1 MYWNSYLDVQ
11 IFANKTNTPKTKNSN
26 PIVNFLPILSI
37 RKTVTNSPVERKR
50 QNWFYL
56 NVLVKNFNL
65 IKKIVCMI
73 SLTWKFCKCCP
84 GKIHIVW
91 CSKTFTLN
99 KAGLFNLHRGTCI
112 LKNSSFSITFHNAIH
127 NFIPKS
133 TNLLHVKIAYWKYK
147 YKSTLFYSKTSL
159 FHNFSL
165 FAIKKWFMMTD
176 FTKWFAARKT
186 SKSKVLLNLKIFA
199 QISIKDG

>member
-99 KAGLFNLHRGTCI
+99 KAGLFNLHRGTCT

-147 YKSTLFYSKTSL
+147 STLFYSKPTL

-165 FAIKKWFMMTD
+165 FAIKKNCLW
-176 FTKWFAARKT
+176 WPILQNG
-186 SKSKVLLNLKIFA
+186 LLQEIHPNPKF
-199 QISIKDG
+199 S